1 MTLDEYSEF
10 REKLTSQYSSIA
22 RNFAKLDSRWID
34 RKMNKEDVVHDAD
47 VKSLKNIHSALTN
60 MIKIIE
66 KYIE

>member
-10 REKLTSQYSSIA
+10 REKLTAQYSSIA

-34 RKMNKEDVVHDAD
+34 RKMNNEEVIHDAD
-47 VKSLKNIHSALTN
+47 IKSLKNIHSALTN